1 MPFRSRRAVPDHLAV
16 EVDGVRLEALLRL
29 NPRARRITL
38 RVDHVHRRAIVT
50 APAPRH
56 VARAE
61 RLLRDHAGWLRQR
74 LDALP
79 DAMPFADGGTVPLR
93 GRPHVIRVDGDLAR
107 ATILD
112 DAIMAPSDPA
122 RLCAAMEEALRAE
135 ARADL
140 AEASARH
147 AKTIDVTFNRI
158 RIGDPARRWGSC
170 STSGTLSFSW
180 RLVLAP
186 PAVLDYVAAHEVA
199 HLREMNHGPR
209 FWAHV
214 AALCPDWKT
223 HSAWLKANG
232 QRLHAVGRA
241 S

>member
-1 MPFRSRRAVPDHLAV
+1 MD
-16 EVDGVRLEALLRL
+16 VDGVAVEALVRL

-38 RVDHVHRRAIVT
+38 RVDHTRRHAVLT
-50 APAPRH
+50 APAKRH
-56 VARAE
+56 LGRAE
-61 RLLRDHAGWLRQR
+61 RLLRENAVWLSETLSSLPQAAPF
-74 LDALP
+74 LDGA
-79 DAMPFADGGTVPLR
+79 AIPLR
-93 GRPHVIRVDGDLAR
+93 GEPHTIRHDPGRRTSTVADDVIQVGGARDGLSARV
-107 ATILD
+107 
-112 DAIMAPSDPA
+112 
-122 RLCAAMEEALRAE
+122 EAFLRAE

-140 AEASARH
+140 ARAAERH
-147 AKTIDVTFNRI
+147 AAALDVAFTRI

-170 STSGTLSFSW
+170 STSGTVSFSW

-186 PAVLDYVAAHEVA
+186 PAVLDYVAAHEIA

-214 AALCPDWKT
+214 AALCPEWRV

-232 QRLHAVGRA
+232 PSLHAVGRR